1 MMQNRNNSIFLS
13 QICVILFALLLLT
26 LDIGGWWMAKWFVT
40 LRGMSEET
48 HKYLLCSL
56 YACSPAA
63 WAALWGLWR
72 LLSNLKDNRVFESE
86 NVRIMRLISDACV
99 AAAVI
104 CLVSSTYYLAFL
116 VVALASAFMAL
127 IVRIVR
133 SAFQQAI
140 EMRSELDLTI

>member
-1 MMQNRNNSIFLS
+1 MNQNRNNSIFLS

-26 LDIGGWWMAKWFVT
+26 LDIGGWWLAKWFVT
-40 LRGMSEET
+40 LRGMPPET

-72 LLSNLKDNRVFESE
+72 LLCNLKDNRVFDDE
-86 NVRIMRLISDACV
+86 NVRIMRIISDACV

-104 CLVSSTYYLAFL
+104 TLVSSTYYLAFL
-116 VVALASAFMAL
+116 VLALSSAFMAL

-133 SAFQQAI
+133 SVFRQAI
-140 EMRSELDLTI
+140 EMRNELDLTI

>member
-1 MMQNRNNSIFLS
+1 MNQNRNNSILLS

-26 LDIGGWWMAKWFVT
+26 LDIGGWWLAKWFVA
-40 LRGMSEET
+40 LRGMSAET

-72 LLSNLKDNRVFESE
+72 LLCNLKDNRVFEHE
-86 NVRIMRLISDACV
+86 NVRIMRIISDACV

-104 CLVSSTYYLAFL
+104 SLVSSTYYLAFL
-116 VVALASAFMAL
+116 MLALASAFMAL

-133 SAFQQAI
+133 SVFRQAI
-140 EMRSELDLTI
+140 EMRRELDLTI

>member
-1 MMQNRNNSIFLS
+1 MNQNRNNSIFLS

-26 LDIGGWWMAKWFVT
+26 LDVGGWWLAKWFVT
-40 LRGMSEET
+40 LRGMPEET

-72 LLSNLKDNRVFESE
+72 LLCNLKDNRVFDDE
-86 NVRIMRLISDACV
+86 NVRIMRIISDACV
-99 AAAVI
+99 AASVI
-104 CLVSSTYYLAFL
+104 SLVSSSYYLAFL
-116 VVALASAFMAL
+116 VLALASAFMAL

-133 SAFQQAI
+133 SAFRQAI
-140 EMRSELDLTI
+140 EMRRDLDLTI